1 VGSLIV
7 VLVALLVISA
17 ATTLGPRL
25 GFAAPLLLVVVG
37 MWASLLPFVP
47 DVDIEPGWTLAG
59 EWLVRFSLCSSGGPE
74 VCPVCSS

>member
-1 VGSLIV
+1 
-7 VLVALLVISA
+7 
-17 ATTLGPRL
+17 
-25 GFAAPLLLVVVG
+25 
-37 MWASLLPFVP
+37 LLPFVP